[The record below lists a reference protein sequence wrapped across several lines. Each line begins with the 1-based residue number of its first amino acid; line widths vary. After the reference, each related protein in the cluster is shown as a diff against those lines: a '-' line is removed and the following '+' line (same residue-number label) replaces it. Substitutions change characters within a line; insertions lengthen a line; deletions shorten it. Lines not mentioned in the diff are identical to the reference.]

1 LFFRLIYNNLFN
13 ISAYKENKK
22 QSLVYSILYT
32 VILTILCGI
41 LSSWMGY
48 YKVKPYLDSQITKVY
63 EKVPEFTL
71 SSQGLEIDGDGV
83 YRFEF
88 AGVDLYINDTKTFV
102 EMIMDDGLD
111 DNRKRTYVGKNGFG
125 VVDGTVLKDAEY
137 FKDTVVLKNLVLKK
151 DDFDVIYETIRL
163 MYKSILL
170 LLFMISIVIILLYIF
185 IKNIIYTIVVKSI
198 LQIKQKEIKFK
209 EAYKLSLFCQT
220 FYIMYCG
227 IVLCSKMNLIIPIK
241 ILMLEIISLIYIF
254 LLGLN
259 YNRDNRGEEREGYK
273 KKKRC

>member
-1 LFFRLIYNNLFN
+1 MFFRIIYNNLFN
-13 ISAYKENKK
+13 ISAYKANKK
-22 QSLVYSILYT
+22 KSLVYSIIYI

-41 LSSWMGY
+41 LSLWMGY
-48 YKVKPYLDSQITKVY
+48 YKYKPYLDAQINKVY
-63 EKVPEFTL
+63 DKVPGFTL

-88 AGVDLYINDTKTFV
+88 AGVDFYINDTKTFL
-102 EMIMDDGLD
+102 EMIIDDGLD

-125 VVDGTVLKDAEY
+125 VVEGTMLKNAEY

-151 DDFDVIYETIRL
+151 DDFTVIYETIQL
-163 MYKSILL
+163 MYKNILL
-170 LLFMISIVIILLYIF
+170 LLFMIIIIITLLYIF
-185 IKNIIYTIVVKSI
+185 IKNIFYTIVVKSI
-198 LQIKQKEIKFK
+198 LKIKHKEIKFK

-220 FYIMYCG
+220 FYIMYFG
-227 IVLCSKMNLIIPIK
+227 IVIYSNMHLIVPIK
-241 ILMLEIISLIYIF
+241 ILMLEIISLVYIF